1 MSSEPEQQDL
11 ADYTPGCTGEWVWR
25 CSCGKESV
33 FPVDR
38 QRAERRAQGHQ
49 INCNHQGTTE
59 IVPADDE

>member
-1 MSSEPEQQDL
+1 MSSESEQQDWDDFV
-11 ADYTPGCTGEWVWR
+11 ADYHGQWIWQ

-33 FPVDR
+33 FSHDR
-38 QRAERRAQGHQ
+38 TRAQKRAHGHQ